1 VNPATASPASR
12 SSAATRSIAT
22 APSVR
27 ATISTAIAPLL
38 RGPRRK
44 LVVLATFPQ
53 AAYLTVGEELVTLVT
68 SDGIRHPNAVVLNLP
83 SSGRP
88 LTGLTVGQAGWVGGE
103 RLCVDHLDIRVARWW
118 DPRPR
123 LRSSSSDG
131 IRSASEITRQRVHE
145 LTGQAPEMLLSPLA
159 TVVMAM
165 QARDASGA
173 LTAADRLIGLG
184 PGLTPSGDDV
194 LAGLVSGTLVLAPSI
209 APVGPAVCDGREAL
223 DDLIVRVEEFG
234 RAVAASALGHT
245 TPMSAALLRHAARGR
260 FAQPAADLVRAW
272 TASSPRDEQIVRATD
287 RLLAVG
293 SSSGRDLALGLLA
306 AADLVTDSTP
316 PKRTS

>member
-1 VNPATASPASR
+1 M
-12 SSAATRSIAT
+12 
-22 APSVR
+22 
-27 ATISTAIAPLL
+27 
-38 RGPRRK
+38 
-44 LVVLATFPQ
+44 VLASFPQ

-88 LTGLTVGQAGWVGGE
+88 LAGLTVGQAGWVGGE
-103 RLCVDHLDIRVARWW
+103 RLCVGHLDIRVARWW

-123 LRSSSSDG
+123 LRDSSSDG
-131 IRSASEITRQRVHE
+131 IRSASEITQQRVHE
-145 LTGQAPEMLLSPLA
+145 LTGQAPEMLLAPLA
-159 TVVMAM
+159 RVMTALA
-165 QARDASGA
+165 ARDVAAA

-194 LAGLVSGTLVLAPSI
+194 LAGLVSGTLVLAPSSVP
-209 APVGPAVCDGREAL
+209 ADPVVCDDREAL
-223 DDLIVRVEEFG
+223 DDLVVRVGEFG
-234 RAVAASALGHT
+234 RAVAASAPGRT
-245 TPMSAALLRHAARGR
+245 TPMSAALLRHAAHGR
-260 FAQPAADLVRAW
+260 FAQPAADLVRTW
-272 TASSPRDEQIVRATD
+272 TASARREQIMCATD

-316 PKRTS
+316 SKRTR